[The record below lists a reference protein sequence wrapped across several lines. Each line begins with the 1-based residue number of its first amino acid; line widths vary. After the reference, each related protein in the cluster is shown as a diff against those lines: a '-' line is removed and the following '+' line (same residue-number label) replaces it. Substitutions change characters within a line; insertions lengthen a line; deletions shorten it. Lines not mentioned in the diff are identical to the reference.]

1 MNTAFLKKILFI
13 LLFAVIFIN
22 LAFRI
27 TTYSK
32 EYTTRFDSAYWK
44 QRYLAS
50 QWVVSGSK
58 NSIGDDGLYAYAGWE
73 YIHGSDPTL
82 LNAEIPPLAKYMI
95 GLGEVI
101 FQNQDILILLVGI
114 LGLFVFYKIN
124 TILFKNKVL
133 AIIPVTIFSLEPIF
147 FTQLR
152 APYLD
157 GIYLLFL
164 MLTILFTLKKKYIL
178 SALFL
183 GCFASVKYPVGSLFL
198 LFPMVFWVYLYD
210 KKNLKQFL
218 VSLVIFPL
226 VFLASY
232 SMYFVKGGN
241 ILGFLGV
248 QKWIIHFYSTGA
260 KAGVGIVFPLI
271 LFGKWFTWFNGLQNV
286 SEWNVLWAVSL
297 IGVVFSFFALLFS
310 YFTLKNKKKKNT
322 LNQPMI
328 FMFFWVVS
336 YLFFLTFTPVFPRY
350 LLLLVPFMYN
360 LTVWFLEK
368 YLFPQFS

>member
-248 QKWIIHFYSTGA
+248 QNWIIHFYSTGA

>member
-1 MNTAFLKKILFI
+1 MKTPLFKKFSFI
-13 LLFAVIFIN
+13 FFVAVIIVN

-32 EYTTRFDSAYWK
+32 EYTTTFDATYWK

-95 GLGEVI
+95 GFGEII
-101 FQNQDILILLVGI
+101 FLNQNILILLVGI

-124 TILFKNKVL
+124 TILFKNKIL

-147 FTQLR
+147 YTQLR

-164 MLTILFTLKKKYIL
+164 MVTMLFTLKKKYVL

-183 GCFASVKYPVGSLFL
+183 GCFASVKYPAGSLFL
-198 LFPMVFWVYLYD
+198 LVPMVVWVYLYD

-218 VSLVIFPL
+218 ISLCITPL

-232 SMYFVKGGN
+232 SMYFVKGGSL
-241 ILGFLGV
+241 IGFLGV
-248 QKWIIHFYSTGA
+248 QKWIIHFYSAGA
-260 KAGVGIVFPLI
+260 KASTGIVFPLI
-271 LFGKWFTWFNGLQNV
+271 LFGKWFTWFSGLQNV
-286 SEWNVLWAVSL
+286 SEWNIFWAVGL

-310 YFTLKNKKKKNT
+310 YFAPKNKKKNGVDYS
-322 LNQPMI
+322 MI
-328 FMFFWVVS
+328 FILFWVIS

>member
-310 YFTLKNKKKKNT
+310 YFTLKNKRKKNT